1 MIKEPESMREI
12 HEIMEKL
19 HNLREGKSGED
30 ILREI
35 RDATELAGK
44 KYGLRSHKVRKG
56 MLKAA

>member
-19 HNLREGKSGED
+19 HKRREGKSGED

-35 RDATELAGK
+35 RDTAELAGK
-44 KYGLRSHKVRKG
+44 KYGLHLHKVKRG
-56 MLKAA
+56 ILKAA